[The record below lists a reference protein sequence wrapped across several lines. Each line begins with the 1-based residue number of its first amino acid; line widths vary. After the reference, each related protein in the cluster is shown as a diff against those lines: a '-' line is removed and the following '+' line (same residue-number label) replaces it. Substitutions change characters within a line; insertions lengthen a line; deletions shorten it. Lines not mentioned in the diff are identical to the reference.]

1 MAGNPRILVVD
12 QDFETRAELQ
22 KGLVRAQFVVIGG
35 VGYGAEAL
43 SLAAELKPSVVLVGV
58 EDPPAR
64 ALQTIESLTEL
75 LPDAPVLAYS
85 SQKDAESARR
95 TVVAGARDYLTKPLK
110 TDEVVKAV
118 QNALSQQERRRALTS
133 GDPVPGLR
141 STGMVITVFGAKGG
155 IGKTTVATNLATAFV
170 AMNAGSAV
178 IVDMDTVFGDAAMM
192 LDVPVEASLVE
203 AAERVDELDREKLGG
218 LLVQHET
225 GVKVLP
231 APFEPVDWRNVS
243 AEAVEKV
250 LTLLAQTH
258 DFVVIDCPATF
269 TDLVA
274 VALEK
279 ATVVLLMTSL
289 DITSIKD
296 TTTALK
302 LLNSGINNEDKIKL
316 VVNHA
321 TNVNSLGEEDVSK
334 VLRREV
340 FWSIPYDEEIA
351 ASAQLGAPVVTDRP
365 LSRVSVTITELAAM
379 LAGVD
384 AGYRE
389 NHHNNGE
396 ASNGLSNGLLTRLFK
411 R

>member
-1 MAGNPRILVVD
+1 MKMAGNPRILVVD

-22 KGLVRAQFVVIGG
+22 KGLVRSQFVVVGG

-43 SLAAELKPSVVLVGV
+43 SLAAELKPSAILVGV

-75 LPDAPVLAYS
+75 LPDSPVLAYS

-110 TDEVVKAV
+110 TDEVIKAV
-118 QNALSQQERRRALTS
+118 QTALSQQERRRAVTS

-155 IGKTTVATNLATAFV
+155 IGKTTVSTNLATAFV
-170 AMNAGSAV
+170 AMKAGSAV

-203 AAERVDELDREKLGG
+203 AAESVDELDREKLGG
-218 LLVQHET
+218 YLAQHET

-250 LTLLAQTH
+250 VTLLAQTH

-279 ATVVLLMTSL
+279 ATVVLLLTSL

-302 LLNSGINNEDKIKL
+302 LLSSGINNEDKIKL
-316 VVNHA
+316 IVNHA
-321 TNVNSLGEEDVSK
+321 TNANSLREEDVSK

-340 FWSIPYDEEIA
+340 FWSIPHDEEIA
-351 ASAQLGAPVVTDRP
+351 TSAQLGAPVVTDRP
-365 LSRVSVTITELAAM
+365 LSRVSETITELAAM
-379 LAGVD
+379 LAGVEAEYSD
-384 AGYRE
+384 
-389 NHHNNGE
+389 NHH
-396 ASNGLSNGLLTRLFK
+396 SNGGASSGLLTRLFK

>member
-12 QDFETRAELQ
+12 QDFDTRAELQ

-110 TDEVVKAV
+110 TDEVIKAV
-118 QNALSQQERRRALTS
+118 QTALSQQERRRALTS
-133 GDPVPGLR
+133 GDQVPGPR

-192 LDVPVEASLVE
+192 LDVPVDASLVE
-203 AAERVDELDREKLGG
+203 VAETIDDLDREKLNGY
-218 LLVQHET
+218 LAQHET

-243 AEAVEKV
+243 TEAVEKV

-302 LLNSGINNEDKIKL
+302 LLSSGINNEDKIKL

-321 TNVNSLGEEDVSK
+321 TNANSLGEEDVSK

-340 FWSIPYDEEIA
+340 FWSIPHDAEIA

-365 LSRVSVTITELAAM
+365 LSKVSQTIMELAAM
-379 LAGVD
+379 LAGVEARYSD
-384 AGYRE
+384 
-389 NHHNNGE
+389 NGHSDNGG
-396 ASNGLSNGLLTRLFK
+396 ASSGLLTRLFK

>member
-218 LLVQHET
+218 LLAQHET

-302 LLNSGINNEDKIKL
+302 LLSSGINNEDKIKL

-321 TNVNSLGEEDVSK
+321 TNANSLGEEDVSK

-365 LSRVSVTITELAAM
+365 LSKVSQTITELAAM
-379 LAGVD
+379 LAGVE
-384 AGYRE
+384 AGYSD
-389 NHHNNGE
+389 NHH
-396 ASNGLSNGLLTRLFK
+396 SNGGASSGLLTRLFK

>member
-1 MAGNPRILVVD
+1 MKMAGNPRVLVVD

-75 LPDAPVLAYS
+75 LPDSPVLAYS
-85 SQKDAESARR
+85 SKKDAESARR

-110 TDEVVKAV
+110 ADEVIKAI
-118 QNALSQQERRRALTS
+118 QMALSQQERRRALSS
-133 GDPVPGLR
+133 GDSVPGPR

-155 IGKTTVATNLATAFV
+155 IGKTTMATNLATAFV

-192 LDVPVEASLVE
+192 LDVPVETSLVE
-203 AAERVDELDREKLGG
+203 AAEKIDELDREKISNY
-218 LLVQHET
+218 LVQHET

-243 AEAVEKV
+243 TEAVGKV

-258 DFVVIDCPATF
+258 DFVVIDCPAGF

-279 ATVVLLMTSL
+279 ATVVLLLTSL
-289 DITSIKD
+289 DLTSIKD

-302 LLNSGINNEDKIKL
+302 LLSSGINNQDKIKL
-316 VVNHA
+316 VINHA
-321 TNVNSLGEEDVSK
+321 TNANSLREEDVSK

-340 FWSIPYDEEIA
+340 FWSIPHDEEIA
-351 ASAQLGAPVVTDRP
+351 ASAQVGAPVVTDRP
-365 LSRVSVTITELAAM
+365 LSKVSVTITELAAM
-379 LAGVD
+379 LAGVEP
-384 AGYRE
+384 GYSN
-389 NHHNNGE
+389 NHQNNGGT
-396 ASNGLSNGLLTRLFK
+396 STGLLTKLFK

>member
-365 LSRVSVTITELAAM
+365 LSKVSQTITELAAM
-379 LAGVD
+379 LAGVE
-384 AGYRE
+384 AGYSD
-389 NHHNNGE
+389 NHH
-396 ASNGLSNGLLTRLFK
+396 SNGGASSGLLTRLFK